1 MLTQQ
6 EKQKIIEEFKK
17 KENDTG
23 SVEIQIGLLTKKIEK
38 LSEHL
43 KIHKK
48 DKSSK
53 RGLLR
58 MIGRRRKLLNYLKK
72 TDKES
77 YEKILKPLSSYSKF

>member
-77 YEKILKPLSSYSKF
+77 YEKILKKIGKK